1 MTDPRDGSKPAGSSS
16 QNRVTVTCTAPG
28 PPCVS
33 WAGPPRHCPV
43 PTLRR
48 HGLLMAWT
56 HGVQLTSRNLLVLQC
71 SLDVQVS
78 GVQRDEKLG
87 FFPGEGNEQPQNVKA
102 AGSSSWAASRQPLCG
117 VQWPAVGFNRCNQGK
132 LGSRHHGPAPGAPW
146 HGRSRAVWS
155 RRVDKTL
162 STSPKGR

>member
-1 MTDPRDGSKPAGSSS
+1 MHS
-16 QNRVTVTCTAPG
+16 
-28 PPCVS
+28 
-33 WAGPPRHCPV
+33 AGPP
-43 PTLRR
+43 LRLLGR
-48 HGLLMAWT
+48 ATTPLPSAHSPSHGLLMAWT

-132 LGSRHHGPAPGAPW
+132 LGSWHHGPAPGAPW